1 MTEAVKH
8 AVVECAGVP
17 IWACTMQE
25 ATQLV
30 IERALTES
38 PAGAHVHLC
47 NAYTLALA
55 DKDQPFKDLL
65 NRSTFNFPDGMSV
78 VWANRWRHR
87 DMELPRERVCGPDLF
102 LHVFDQGQ
110 QMGLRHYLLG
120 STPEVMTDLQQ
131 ELLARFPQARIV
143 GSESPPFR
151 TLTNEEQADQLDRIR
166 DSGAQVVWVGLG
178 TPKQDWAAQALA
190 HELDTRLRCRR
201 GCVRLRRRP
210 NEACPE
216 VDAEERTGV
225 GVPAGLGATAPLAA
239 LLDRECPVH
248 PRNAEEV
255 VTDSRVWLKPAVAVR
270 LPPVRTPLQRCCRAG
285 APRRSGHHH
294 LGT

>member
-78 VWANRWRHR
+78 IWANRWRHR
-87 DMELPRERVCGPDLF
+87 DMEIPRERVCGPDLF

-110 QMGLRHYLLG
+110 EMGLRHYLLG

-190 HELDTRLRCRR
+190 HDST
-201 GCVRLRRRP
+201 
-210 NEACPE
+210 
-216 VDAEERTGV
+216 
-225 GVPAGLGATAPLAA
+225 
-239 LLDRECPVH
+239 PVF
-248 PRNAEEV
+248 
-255 VTDSRVWLKPAVAVR
+255 VAVGAAFDFVAGRMRRAPNWMQRSGLEWAFR
-270 LPPVRTPLQRCCRAG
+270 LGLE
-285 APRRSGHHH
+285 PRRLWKRYLVGNIQFARAAMR
-294 LGT
+294 GR